1 MELNKVRI
9 LGVQKNSWNG
19 KCITRHR
26 VLSSV
31 ENVNREGGTTL
42 KMLKRPTSV
51 AICMG
56 ISSRVYRK
64 EGHPTATGGC
74 QSKPW
79 LCARRPAQELDHLGF
94 LDAHPPRRE
103 VFSCYSGADTLI
115 ISEDH
120 ELRGAEG
127 TRRGPHLHMHVRIT
141 ELPSRTHMEFSYLQQ
156 EVIRGFRFKFGAE
169 LRSLSLRP

>member
-1 MELNKVRI
+1 MFIIDL
-9 LGVQKNSWNG
+9 KNDSTDSIFPATLRLTRESHHRGSNG
-19 KCITRHR
+19 KSNT
-26 VLSSV
+26 
-31 ENVNREGGTTL
+31 
-42 KMLKRPTSV
+42 RPTSV

-64 EGHPTATGGC
+64 EGHPTATGGR

-156 EVIRGFRFKFGAE
+156 EVIRGFGFKFGDE